1 MTTQSEQLQ
10 SLKIAYIFIITLV
23 PYIALIPALSD
34 RCKDSA
40 KTLGVMNAF
49 SGGVFLSMALIH
61 ILPESVE

>member
-40 KTLGVMNAF
+40 KALGVMNAF

-61 ILPESVE
+61 ILPESSE